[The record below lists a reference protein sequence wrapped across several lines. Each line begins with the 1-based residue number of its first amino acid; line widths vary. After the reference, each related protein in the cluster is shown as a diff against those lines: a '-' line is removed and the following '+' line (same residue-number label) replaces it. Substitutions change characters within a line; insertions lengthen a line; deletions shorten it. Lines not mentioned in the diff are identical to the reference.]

1 LRIHP
6 APWRSGYAA
15 ACKAVYTSSILVGAS
30 PPCLQSRQLATRTG
44 PATRPPSGPILILRR
59 VRVPLKPLAIVVA
72 YAVAVGAVVGALL
85 LVIGDDPWL
94 PLLAAMAV
102 VHLGFG
108 LIVPRW
114 WTVLLPLVVSVAAV
128 VADIGGFS
136 ITMLLV
142 GVPCALLL
150 LAGVALRIGWD
161 DGGRMP
167 GPSSAGTWDG
177 RAAYT
182 EDHPEQEWDEA
193 DGAASWG

>member
-1 LRIHP
+1 
-6 APWRSGYAA
+6 
-15 ACKAVYTSSILVGAS
+15 
-30 PPCLQSRQLATRTG
+30 
-44 PATRPPSGPILILRR
+44 
-59 VRVPLKPLAIVVA
+59 VRVSLKPLAIVGT
-72 YAVAVGAVVGALL
+72 YAVVVGAVVASLL
-85 LVIGDDPWL
+85 LVIGDEPWL

-114 WTVLLPLVVSVAAV
+114 WTVLLPLTVSIAAV
-128 VADIGGFS
+128 VADVGGFS
-136 ITMLLV
+136 ITALLV

-167 GPSSAGTWDG
+167 GPSSAASWKGA
-177 RAAYT
+177 AAYA

-193 DGAASWG
+193 DGAASLG

>member
-1 LRIHP
+1 
-6 APWRSGYAA
+6 
-15 ACKAVYTSSILVGAS
+15 
-30 PPCLQSRQLATRTG
+30 
-44 PATRPPSGPILILRR
+44 
-59 VRVPLKPLAIVVA
+59 VRVSLKPLAIVA
-72 YAVAVGAVVGALL
+72 TYAISVGAVVVALFL
-85 LVIGDDPWL
+85 AIGDDPWL
-94 PLLAAMAV
+94 PLLAALAV

-114 WTVLLPLVVSVAAV
+114 WTVLLPLGISVAAV
-128 VADIGGFS
+128 VADVGGFS
-136 ITMLLV
+136 ITTLLV

-167 GPSSAGTWDG
+167 GPSSAATWDG
-177 RAAYT
+177 RTAYA

>member
-1 LRIHP
+1 M
-6 APWRSGYAA
+6 
-15 ACKAVYTSSILVGAS
+15 
-30 PPCLQSRQLATRTG
+30 AT
-44 PATRPPSGPILILRR
+44 
-59 VRVPLKPLAIVVA
+59 
-72 YAVAVGAVVGALL
+72 YAVAVGAVVVALL
-85 LVIGDDPWL
+85 LATGDDPWL

-114 WTVLLPLVVSVAAV
+114 WTVALPLAVSVVAV
-128 VADIGGFS
+128 VVDVGGFS
-136 ITMLLV
+136 ITTLLV

-167 GPSSAGTWDG
+167 GPSDATKWDG
-177 RAAYT
+177 RAAYA

-193 DGAASWG
+193 DGAPSLG

>member
-1 LRIHP
+1 MMASRREP
-6 APWRSGYAA
+6 
-15 ACKAVYTSSILVGAS
+15 S
-30 PPCLQSRQLATRTG
+30 PPA
-44 PATRPPSGPILILRR
+44 RPPSGPISILRG
-59 VRVPLKPLAIVVA
+59 VRAPFKPLVIVAA
-72 YAVAVGAVVGALL
+72 YAVAVGAVVAALL
-85 LVIGDDPWL
+85 LAIDEDPWL
-94 PLLAAMAV
+94 PLLAALAV

-114 WTVLLPLVVSVAAV
+114 WTVLLPLVVSVAAAA
-128 VADIGGFS
+128 ADVGGFS
-136 ITMLLV
+136 ITTLLV

-167 GPSSAGTWDG
+167 GPSSAAKWDG
-177 RAAYT
+177 RAAYA

>member
-1 LRIHP
+1 
-6 APWRSGYAA
+6 
-15 ACKAVYTSSILVGAS
+15 
-30 PPCLQSRQLATRTG
+30 
-44 PATRPPSGPILILRR
+44 
-59 VRVPLKPLAIVVA
+59 VRAPLKPLAIVA
-72 YAVAVGAVVGALL
+72 TYAVAVGAVVVALL
-85 LVIGDDPWL
+85 FAIGDDPWL
-94 PLLAAMAV
+94 PLLAALAV

-114 WTVLLPLVVSVAAV
+114 WTVLLPLIVSVAVAV
-128 VADIGGFS
+128 GDVGGFS
-136 ITMLLV
+136 ITTLLV

-167 GPSSAGTWDG
+167 GPSSAVTWDG
-177 RAAYT
+177 RAAYA